1 MPLVSLIRPPSAV
14 GRLALTL
21 NVTPPLSVACLAG
34 SLAEAGFEVEVVDA
48 VGEGVSRTRPGY
60 HPSVLVNGLSTE
72 DITKRVDPGT
82 SLVAISC
89 MFSTDWPVVRDIIA
103 EIDRALPGVP
113 ILCGGEHPSAAPEHA
128 LRDAP
133 ALLAC
138 ALGEGEETIAE
149 AARAIAL
156 GKSLVTVPG
165 LVVRTK
171 AGLVRTGA
179 RARIRD
185 IDAIALPRW
194 DLTPIETYLDGGYS
208 FGVDRG
214 RTMPIVATRGC
225 PYQCTFCSSPQM
237 WTTRYATR
245 TPSRVVDEI
254 ASYVRRYDAQ
264 NIDFYDL
271 TAIIRKDW
279 IVAFCEEL
287 LRRRLDITWQ
297 LPSGTRSEAIDGDVA
312 RLLYRAG
319 CRNVSYAPESGS
331 VRTLQAIKKKVDLG
345 RMEASMRASVE
356 AGLNV
361 KANILVGFPDETHED
376 IVESLR
382 FVARMAA
389 IGVHD
394 VSVWT
399 FSPYPG
405 SELFDALVAK
415 GEIGAMDD
423 EYFAAL
429 LSYSDLAGAVS
440 WDAHV
445 SSGALRAYRLLGMTL
460 FYALG
465 FGMRPWRLAAL
476 ASNTISGRYES
487 RMEMS
492 LANLARKLSL
502 SARGRRAAPVEGG
515 GPL

>member
-1 MPLVSLIRPPSAV
+1 MPLVSLIRPPSAT

-34 SLAEAGFEVEVVDA
+34 SLAEGGFEVEVVDA
-48 VGEGVSRTRPGY
+48 VGDGVARTRPGY
-60 HPSVLVNGLSTE
+60 HPNVLINGLAS
-72 DITKRVDPGT
+72 DAIAARIDPNT

-89 MFSTDWPVVRDIIA
+89 MFSTDWPVVREIIA
-103 EIDRALPGVP
+103 AVDRALPGVP
-113 ILCGGEHPSAAPEHA
+113 ILCGGEHPTAAPEHA
-128 LRDAP
+128 LRAAP

-138 ALGEGEETIAE
+138 ALGEGEETIVE
-149 AARAIAL
+149 VARAIQL
-156 GKSLVTVPG
+156 GKSLLTGPG

-171 AGLVRTGA
+171 AGMVRTGR

-245 TPSRVVDEI
+245 SPTRVVDEI
-254 ASYVRRYDAQ
+254 EAYVRRYSAQ

-271 TAIIRKDW
+271 TAIVRKDW

-312 RLLYRAG
+312 RLLYRSG

-331 VRTLQAIKKKVDLG
+331 KRTLKAIKKKVDLD
-345 RMEASMRASVE
+345 RMEASMRAAVD

-361 KANILVGFPDETHED
+361 KANILVGFPDETHD
-376 IVESLR
+376 DLRQSLR

-389 IGVHD
+389 LGVHD

-405 SELFDALVAK
+405 SELFDELVAK
-415 GEIGAMDD
+415 GEIGALDD

-440 WDAHV
+440 WGAHV
-445 SSGALRAYRLLGMTL
+445 SSDALRAYRLLGMTL
-460 FYALG
+460 FYAIG
-465 FGMRPWRLAAL
+465 FGMRPWRLASL
-476 ASNTISGRYES
+476 AANTISGRFES

-502 SARGRRAAPVEGG
+502 SLRGEGAP
-515 GPL
+515 